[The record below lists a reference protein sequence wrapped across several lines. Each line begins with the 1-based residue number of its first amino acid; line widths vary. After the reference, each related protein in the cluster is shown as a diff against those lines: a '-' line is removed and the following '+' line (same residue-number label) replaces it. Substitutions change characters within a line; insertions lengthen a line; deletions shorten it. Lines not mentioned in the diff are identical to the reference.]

1 MQFWE
6 GDGNSTFSQWDQGR
20 DMAELPV
27 SGQIAKVEQRCEMM
41 KRLEANRFELG
52 DGLTSGENLVDPRKK
67 KLVFLLLFG
76 NSKGDSCVKTYEKT
90 NRLLKF

>member
-6 GDGNSTFSQWDQGR
+6 GDQGR

-41 KRLEANRFELG
+41 KRLEANQYELG

-67 KLVFLLLFG
+67 KLVFRLLFG
-76 NSKGDSCVKTYEKT
+76 NSKGDSRVKTDEKN